1 MVHVKGIFFVLGI
14 MPSNKENS
22 GRSGKRKASAVSS
35 TTDND
40 EDYRTRRNK
49 NNEVNRIILYSGDI
63 EKFCA
68 IK

>member
-1 MVHVKGIFFVLGI
+1 MDICFVLGI

-49 NNEVNRIILYSGDI
+49 NNEVIG
-63 EKFCA
+63 
-68 IK
+68 